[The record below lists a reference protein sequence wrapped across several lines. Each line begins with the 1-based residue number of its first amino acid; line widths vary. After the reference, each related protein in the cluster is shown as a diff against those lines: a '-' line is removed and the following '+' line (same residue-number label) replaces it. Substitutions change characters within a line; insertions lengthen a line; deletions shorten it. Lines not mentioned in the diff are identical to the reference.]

1 MSHDLHEW
9 RRRRRRI
16 RRLLKPLPRRA
27 NLRRYPLIRR
37 FADMAARAPWLWSFQ
52 YGPVVRA
59 LYLGA
64 ILAFMPTYGVQ
75 VFIAFFV
82 ALFLRANLTLIIA
95 LQFVTNPLTLVPA
108 YYLTDRVGMAVLKLL
123 GITGAHGVLLTHTRA
138 LFVGGVVVG
147 LVVGGLLHI
156 IWIGLAWEAR
166 WFRARLAHKR
176 VGSSQPDSHCVDED
190 SSG

>member
-1 MSHDLHEW
+1 MPHDLHEW

-37 FADMAARAPWLWSFQ
+37 FANMAARAPWLWSFQ

-108 YYLTDRVGMAVLKLL
+108 YYLTDRVGMAVLKLF
-123 GITGAHGVLLTHTRA
+123 GMAGAHGVLLTHARA

-176 VGSSQPDSHCVDED
+176 AGSSQPDSHCVDED